1 MRRPAETP
9 ASLAYARNV
18 WREALARNPDDPN
31 APLYRRALEDVERQ
45 IRMLAETQPAKQK
58 GF

>member
-1 MRRPAETP
+1 MRRAAETP

-18 WREALARNPDDPN
+18 WREALARNPDDPH

-45 IRMLAETQPAKQK
+45 IRMLERSR
-58 GF
+58 